1 MKDEMY
7 FLFFQQGMQSL
18 KEGNTDVARILL
30 LKSAKLQYKRAKT
43 VSEIQERQ
51 KCIQRAER
59 ILAITNQLPQG
70 GATPSG
76 TISASKSIP
85 ISNYHANSGINSGN
99 VAGNQ
104 NGNGENGEESSRWQ
118 MTTIPDVTFAD
129 IAGLDSVKQLITQ
142 RVIFPLKHPEIA
154 KVYNRRAGAGIM
166 MYGPPG
172 TGKTMMAKAIAG
184 ELKLPFFSVQSSSIM
199 SKWVGDAE
207 QNLRDL
213 FKEAREKAPS
223 VLFFDEAEA
232 LLCKRGGENSG
243 VMNRVIPEFLAQ
255 VDGISKSAEGLLLV
269 GATNRPWD
277 LDPAAVRTGRFGEKI
292 YIPLPDAPAREF
304 LLRQKLAELPGAES
318 FDFSELAQRTEGF
331 SGADING
338 LIYHIIDPVFA
349 RAVETGREMPILMS
363 DVETALKHA
372 RPSVTEADL
381 AEFEKYQQ
389 ELEN

>member
-1 MKDEMY
+1 MKDETY

-30 LKSAKLQYKRAKT
+30 LKSAKLQYERAKT
-43 VSEIQERQ
+43 VSDIQERQ

-59 ILAITNQLPQG
+59 ILAITNQLPKSS
-70 GATPSG
+70 SG
-76 TISASKSIP
+76 MVSASPTVP
-85 ISNYHANSGINSGN
+85 ISNSHVNSGANPKNQGENQDGNSGD
-99 VAGNQ
+99 G
-104 NGNGENGEESSRWQ
+104 SRWQ

-142 RVIFPLKHPEIA
+142 RVIFPLQHPEIA
-154 KVYNRRAGAGIM
+154 KAYNRQAGAGIM

-213 FKEAREKAPS
+213 FKEVREKAPS

-232 LLCKRGGENSG
+232 LLCKRSGENSD

-255 VDGISKSAEGLLLV
+255 VDGVSKSAEGLLLV

-318 FDFSELAQRTEGF
+318 FDFSKLAQRTEGF

-338 LIYHIIDPVFA
+338 LVYYIIDPVFA

-363 DVETALKHA
+363 DVETALKRA
-372 RPSVTEADL
+372 RPSVTEVDL